1 MPHES
6 TMRAVAYRP
15 LTQGE
20 DRRYSGFLA
29 PRDSGEL
36 RGSKEPKL
44 VWGFCEMCYA
54 DGVDEDG
61 WARVRK
67 GRATLVLCDK
77 HHEEAQRRAATKRA
91 RKGA

>member
-6 TMRAVAYRP
+6 SMHAVAHRP

-20 DRRYSGFLA
+20 DRRYSGFLS
-29 PRDSGEL
+29 PRDSEEL
-36 RGSKEPKL
+36 RGSKPPKL
-44 VWGFCEMCYA
+44 VLGFCDMCFA